1 MLTKRPFLRPS
12 LATIALAGASL
23 LPLTAS
29 AEGTVNVYTSRQ
41 PELIK
46 PLLDAFTSETGIKTE
61 VLFLSQGLE
70 DRVDAEGQNSP
81 ADVILTVDIG
91 RLINTKEK
99 GVTQALED
107 NTINANIPAQYR
119 DPEGHWFGLT
129 MRGRVVYASKD
140 RVAQDT
146 ITYEEL
152 ADPKWKGKVCMRSGQ
167 HMYNIAL
174 IASMIAHNG
183 EAKTEEWLKGLKAN
197 LAQKPDGGDRDQ
209 ARAIFAGECDL
220 GLGNTYYVGLM
231 MKNEKEPEQKEWANA
246 IKILFPNTEDR
257 GTHVNISGMA
267 LAKHSPNKDNAIK
280 LMEYLSNAEAQS
292 IYAEHNNEYPLLPG
306 AKISD
311 TVNSFG
317 QIKPDT
323 LSLADI
329 AKNRK
334 LASELVDRV
343 GLDDGPSN

>member
-1 MLTKRPFLRPS
+1 MNMRLSRLS
-12 LATIALAGASL
+12 VAAMALAGASL
-23 LPLTAS
+23 LPFAAA
-29 AEGTVNVYTSRQ
+29 AEGTVNIYTSRQ
-41 PELIK
+41 PDLIK
-46 PLLDAFTSETGIKTE
+46 PLLDAFTEETGIQTE
-61 VLFLSQGLE
+61 VLFLNQGLE

-99 GVTQALED
+99 GVTQSLE
-107 NTINANIPAQYR
+107 NETINANIPEQYR

-129 MRGRVVYASKD
+129 MRGRVLYASKD
-140 RVAQDT
+140 RVDQDT

-183 EAKTEEWLKGLKAN
+183 EEKTEEWLKGVKEN
-197 LAQKPDGGDRDQ
+197 LATKPDGGDRDQ

-246 IKILFPNTEDR
+246 IKVLFPNSEDR

-267 LAKHSPNKDNAIK
+267 LAKHSPNQENAVK
-280 LMEYLSNAEAQS
+280 LMEFLSSEEAQA
-292 IYAEHNNEYPLLPG
+292 IYAEQNNEYPLLPG
-306 AKISD
+306 AKISE
-311 TVNSFG
+311 TVKTFG
-317 QIKPDT
+317 EIKPDT
-323 LSLADI
+323 LPLADV
-329 AKNRK
+329 AKYRK
-334 LASELVDRV
+334 QASELVDRV
-343 GLDDGPSN
+343 GLDDGPAS